1 MMQNRQLGS
10 RLPLRRVEKRP
21 CADAPAGAGGG
32 FQDPGMLLNRL
43 HARVFRSVV
52 ANHGRR
58 RTAAAGP
65 FYLLGS
71 RGSEVLASDPP
82 VPRHRAPS
90 SRTSVKNLR
99 A

>member
-1 MMQNRQLGS
+1 
-10 RLPLRRVEKRP
+10 
-21 CADAPAGAGGG
+21 
-32 FQDPGMLLNRL
+32 MLLNRL
-43 HARVFRSVV
+43 HARVLRSPV

-71 RGSEVLASDPP
+71 RGSEVVTIRPACS
-82 VPRHRAPS
+82 AS
-90 SRTSVKNLR
+90 SRTIGENLSEEPS